1 MDTQSVED
9 NTINVDVGGVIGNL
23 ELGVACFSEKV
34 SNLNIFVMNL
44 ETMESELEGL
54 VLDEENID
62 IGCVTKG
69 FEFDLLC
76 GVLGSEVR
84 DLGLFLDTLHAE
96 ISEVKGKVSSFDE
109 WQDRLV
115 ETEQSLTLAEE
126 LFYEIKQHSVSFQR
140 TLSSYKKEENGK

>member
-9 NTINVDVGGVIGNL
+9 NTVNVDVGEVIGNL
-23 ELGVACFSEKV
+23 NLGLACFSEKV
-34 SNLNIFVMNL
+34 SNLNIFVMTL
-44 ETMESELEGL
+44 ETIECELEGL

-62 IGCVTKG
+62 MDCAIKG

-96 ISEVKGKVSSFDE
+96 ISDAKGKVSFDI

-115 ETEQSLTLAEE
+115 ETEQSLKLSEE
-126 LFYEIKQHSVSFQR
+126 LFYEIKEHSVRFQR
-140 TLSSYKKEENGK
+140 TLSSHKKEENGK